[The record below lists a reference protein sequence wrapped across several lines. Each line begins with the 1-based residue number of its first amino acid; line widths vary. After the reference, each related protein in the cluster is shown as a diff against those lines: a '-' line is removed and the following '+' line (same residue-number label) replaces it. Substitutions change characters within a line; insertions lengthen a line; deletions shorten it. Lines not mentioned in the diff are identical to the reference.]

1 MKSAPSDHYVI
12 GQEYAKKVLAV
23 AVYNHYKR
31 LRSGSKSGGV
41 ELANPT
47 SC

>member
-1 MKSAPSDHYVI
+1 VI

-31 LRSGSKSGGV
+31 LRSGSESGGV
-41 ELANPT
+41 ELGKST